1 MTEERQN
8 CKFFLLRYAPDAVKG
23 EFINIGLVLLSAQ
36 APPELRFAKDWARA
50 ECLNPNVDLE
60 MLTALREE
68 IAREVRN
75 DANREAVLRMMEEF
89 SNSLQASEYQ
99 ACRAENPAQE
109 ADKLAKMY
117 LETSPHPRA
126 HKKTEQT
133 IYERM
138 QQTFEQTGVW
148 KGMKH
153 KIAASDYGI
162 PGDPLR
168 IDCGYQVNSTLK
180 MFHSTPLR
188 ANVNAAKVLAFS
200 YPEFA
205 AGIRRKQAAQAI
217 LTAVIEDNLEKND
230 QIDFALGALEQHAIH
245 VATVADLPVLAATA
259 ARDMGLA

>member
-1 MTEERQN
+1 
-8 CKFFLLRYAPDAVKG
+8 
-23 EFINIGLVLLSAQ
+23 
-36 APPELRFAKDWARA
+36 
-50 ECLNPNVDLE
+50 
-60 MLTALREE
+60 
-68 IAREVRN
+68 
-75 DANREAVLRMMEEF
+75 
-89 SNSLQASEYQ
+89 
-99 ACRAENPAQE
+99 
-109 ADKLAKMY
+109 
-117 LETSPHPRA
+117 
-126 HKKTEQT
+126 
-133 IYERM
+133 
-138 QQTFEQTGVW
+138 
-148 KGMKH
+148 MKH

-230 QIDFALGALEQHAIH
+230 QIDFALDTLEQHAIH